1 LRLFFALVL
10 GLLLVRDG
18 LAAELPPPSPEQKT
32 VELPQ
37 QLSPGEARDL
47 IARLSDDQVRALLIA
62 QLDKVA
68 DRETAQSPERPA
80 DVLGRLRL
88 GLREAPHRLTLF
100 YAAIG
105 EVPSIPAQL
114 LGQVTEG
121 GVVSAGLI
129 LTELILVFIVAWIVE
144 RLVRRVTRALR
155 PATDEGAAFSKASR
169 FGQLALHSLSD
180 LVAVA
185 IFSLA
190 VFSMV
195 FVVAS
200 DNEAQQLLCID
211 LLWAIVVVRLVG
223 LLSRFVLAP
232 AAASLRLV
240 PLGDSA
246 ARAAYR
252 RIMLVAVLIVANRLV
267 SRVLIDFGFDADLV
281 ILLRFSGG
289 VLIILALILMIWQA
303 REPVAAWLR
312 SQTVIGKQANG
323 AVRKGFADYWHL
335 FATGYVISILALA
348 EGMRL
353 VTGLT
358 GEVGSLPTI
367 ESLSLLVVVPLAD
380 AALRSLVTRFFG
392 VETPQD
398 DSIPESRS
406 ESSELPNETSQ
417 SAAESLATAGS
428 QGADATDGN
437 VYAAIAL
444 RQGRILLTVII
455 LFAFLRLWHI
465 DVLSLAEGLIGT
477 RLATA
482 LFDIT
487 LTVLLA
493 YAVWSIVK
501 AAVERHAAPATGP
514 SPLEGEGE
522 GGGAGATRVQTLLM
536 IVKKFLSITLIVMVV
551 LIALSSL
558 GVNIGPLLAGA
569 GVVGL
574 AVGFGAQTLVRDI
587 ISGLFFMLD
596 DAFRMGEYVDVGEVK
611 GTVEK
616 ISVRSLRLRHH
627 NGPLHTIPFGE
638 IMHLTNYSRDWAIMK
653 FELRIPFE
661 TDIDTVRKTIK
672 TVGQEMME
680 DENFKPMLLGPLKS
694 QGVNRMDDSALI
706 IRCKFT
712 AVPGKQFLLRR
723 EAFTRIQKAFEE
735 QGIQFAPRR
744 VLVEAVTPELA
755 TAAAGALDSTTEE
768 NAPSRTD
775 DRG

>member
-18 LAAELPPPSPEQKT
+18 VAAELPPPSPEQKT
-32 VELPQ
+32 VELPEH
-37 QLSPGEARDL
+37 LSPGEARDV

-68 DRETAQSPERPA
+68 DRETAQSHERPA
-80 DVLGRLRL
+80 DALGRLRL
-88 GLREAPHRLTLF
+88 GLREVPHRLTLL
-100 YAAIG
+100 YADIG
-105 EVPSIPAQL
+105 EVPSIPALLFGQL
-114 LGQVTEG
+114 TGG
-121 GVVSAGLI
+121 GVVSAGVI
-129 LTELILVFIVAWIVE
+129 LTELILIFIAAWVIE

-155 PATDEGAAFSKASR
+155 PPTDEGAALSNASR
-169 FGQLALHSLSD
+169 FGQLALHGLSD
-180 LVAVA
+180 LVAIA
-185 IFSLA
+185 IFSLT
-190 VFSMV
+190 VFAAV

-200 DNEAQQLLCID
+200 DNEPQQLLCID
-211 LLWAIVVVRLVG
+211 LLWAIVVVRLVS
-223 LLSRFVLAP
+223 LLSRFALAP
-232 AAASLRLV
+232 AAASLRLL
-240 PLGDSA
+240 PLGDAA
-246 ARAAYR
+246 ARAVYR
-252 RIMLVAVLIVANRLV
+252 RLMIVAVLIVANRLV

-281 ILLRFSGG
+281 ILLRFSAG

-303 REPVAAWLR
+303 REPVAAWFR
-312 SQTVIGKQANG
+312 SQTVPGEQANG

-335 FATGYVISILALA
+335 FATGYVIAILALA
-348 EGMRL
+348 VSVRL
-353 VTGLT
+353 MT
-358 GEVGSLPTI
+358 GEVESLPTT
-367 ESLSLLVVVPLAD
+367 ESLSLLVFVPLAD
-380 AALRSLVTRFFG
+380 VCLRSFVTRFFG
-392 VETPQD
+392 AETPQD
-398 DSIPESRS
+398 DSIPEIRS

-417 SAAESLATAGS
+417 STAEGLAAAGS

-437 VYAAIAL
+437 VYAATAL

-501 AAVERHAAPATGP
+501 AAVERHAAPESGP

-596 DAFRMGEYVDVGEVK
+596 DAFRMGEYVDIGEVK
-611 GTVEK
+611 GSVEK

-661 TDIDTVRKTIK
+661 TDIEVVRRTIK
-672 TVGQEMME
+672 KVGQEMMG
-680 DENFKPMLLGPLKS
+680 DENFSPMLLGPLKS

-723 EAFTRIQKAFEE
+723 EAFTRIQRAFEE

-755 TAAAGALDSTTEE
+755 TAAAGSLDSATDTD
-768 NAPSRTD
+768 APSRTD